1 LVLIFCFLGSV
12 IAEDVDED
20 DEHLQQM
27 AATIMQ
33 NLQKDH
39 MPNDDSTLGAHN
51 APLRHLHDIGK
62 HAVSDD
68 YFNKSDNIKVTVGVK
83 GVRFVSVERNGK
95 FVNFTTAF
103 GVGAVALYKV
113 KQEDDSDDNEINS
126 MSEESNQEIDNSLK
140 TLRNEYLDEKNVS
153 NPNETNVLI
162 AQKARYGLKLWVR
175 KPERKEVKVRVD
187 HGFVVWAKTNI
198 TKT

>member
-1 LVLIFCFLGSV
+1 
-12 IAEDVDED
+12 
-20 DEHLQQM
+20 
-27 AATIMQ
+27 
-33 NLQKDH
+33 

-68 YFNKSDNIKVTVGVK
+68 YFHKSDNIKVTVGVK

-113 KQEDDSDDNEINS
+113 KQEDDDDDNQINS

-140 TLRNEYLDEKNVS
+140 TLKNECKFYFESKKSFFIVNFVLKNI
-153 NPNETNVLI
+153 ELI
-162 AQKARYGLKLWVR
+162 LIK
-175 KPERKEVKVRVD
+175 
-187 HGFVVWAKTNI
+187 I
-198 TKT
+198 STKRMFQNLMKRMF